1 MPTTPASKRGI
12 RKRGIVKT
20 KAAHVY
26 ARHPDDWY
34 VEEPWVAERL
44 LDVESFSGAVWDPAC
59 GEGRIVRALR
69 ARGHDAVGSDIKQRN
84 GFKSL
89 QLDFM
94 RSDPGT
100 LIAYAA
106 NFPNLFFNPPF
117 RQSQEFVK
125 QAIQVAERKTVAIL
139 PTEFLHGDERS
150 RWLELTPLL
159 RVYFLTPRPSM
170 PPGDSKEA
178 KNPSGGRTSFSV
190 FVWLRGFDGEPTVRW
205 LRKEP

>member
-26 ARHPDDWY
+26 ARHPEDWY
-34 VEEPWVAERL
+34 VEQPWIWERL
-44 LDVESFSGAVWDPAC
+44 TERENLSGGVWDPAC
-59 GEGRIVRALR
+59 GEGRVVKVMRR
-69 ARGHDAVGSDIKQRN
+69 RGITVFGSDIKQRN

-89 QLDFM
+89 RLDFLK
-94 RSDPGT
+94 PEFEHT
-100 LIAYAA
+100 AIASAVDTIACNPPYRLALKFVERALELAQVRVAMILPA
-106 NFPNLFFNPPF
+106 NFD
-117 RQSQEFVK
+117 R
-125 QAIQVAERKTVAIL
+125 
-139 PTEFLHGDERS
+139 GDERS
-150 RWLELTPLL
+150 RWLERTPLF
-159 RVYFLTPRPSM
+159 RIYNITPRPSM

-178 KNPSGGRTSFSV
+178 KNPSGGITDYSV